1 MVTALP
7 RVSMGN
13 QEYFRDDRLEE
24 FRAVN
29 NPCDCITFEEVRQ
42 TYLTLRTNL
51 EYLFRGSSDATGGL
65 PTIEMNNKRYFRDDK
80 LREFR
85 AVNNSHDCVSFEQV
99 RQVYLEAIAKIEDLF
114 TTCPEQF

>member
-7 RVSMGN
+7 RVSMGS

-29 NPCDCITFEEVRQ
+29 NPCDCVTFEEVRQ

-51 EYLFRGSSDATGGL
+51 EYLFKGGGNATGDL
-65 PTIEMNNKRYFRDDK
+65 PTIVMNNKSYFRDDK

-85 AVNNSHDCVSFEQV
+85 AVNNLHDRVSFEQV

-114 TTCPEQF
+114 KTCSEQF